1 MIKPAIISS
10 ILFSSLNLIYA
21 QNDTA
26 SVNDSNPVKERKHQ
40 IGINVLPLMV
50 NLATPGE
57 LYNADSQGRTY
68 IQYKYRANDK
78 WHFKGDIS
86 LWLDYG
92 SFTYSSGIKI
102 IEEGSKYYKLERFRK
117 NGVAAIRGGAER
129 QLNKYFSIGGNLIL
143 GIDKY
148 RYSNLQQEV
157 AYDSAY
163 HSYEGAS
170 DFGTERL
177 EQQMLA
183 FGASID
189 LNLNMPI
196 GERWAMVLRYEPQFT
211 RSLPWKNDYQ
221 SNNVFIETLDKD
233 DLGNAR
239 SKYRHNIDLVLALK
253 L

>member
-1 MIKPAIISS
+1 MIIRVILCGLLISS
-10 ILFSSLNLIYA
+10 ISCIHSQINSENTI
-21 QNDTA
+21 
-26 SVNDSNPVKERKHQ
+26 DSEPIKERKHQ
-40 IGINVLPLMV
+40 IGINILPLMV

-57 LYNADSQGRTY
+57 LYNADSEGRTY
-68 IQYKYRANDK
+68 IQYKYRVNDK
-78 WHFKGDIS
+78 WHFKGDLS

-92 SFTYSSGIKI
+92 SFTYNSGTKI
-102 IEEGSKYYKLERFRK
+102 IEEGGKYYKLERFRK
-117 NGVAAIRGGAER
+117 NGVAAVRGGAER

-157 AYDSAY
+157 AYDSTY
-163 HSYEGAS
+163 QTYEGAS

-196 GERWAMVLRYEPQFT
+196 GERWAMVLRYEPQYI

-221 SNNVFIETLDKD
+221 SNNTFIETLGRD
-233 DLGNAR
+233 DLGYAR
-239 SKYRHNIDLVLALK
+239 NKIRHNIDLVLAFK